1 MLDVISPAAVC
12 SSLLHA
18 HNLPIVRYSMTPQR
32 GSLLVNM
39 WIPWWHRNP
48 HDPVISQRPH
58 LNTTTTL
65 GPSCQHMNQ
74 EDVAFYIPATPMG
87 ILSVH
92 VHICS
97 CWCVCRCVCVHMS
110 VEVRGQPWVSFL
122 SHYPLCWD
130 IVSSWIGVQWF
141 SYAVWLVNP
150 KKPPV
155 SSSPGLGL
163 HTAMPSSSFLN
174 GCWGMTSAPV
184 ENLSA

>member
-1 MLDVISPAAVC
+1 
-12 SSLLHA
+12 
-18 HNLPIVRYSMTPQR
+18 MTPQR
-32 GSLLVNM
+32 GYLLVNV
-39 WIPWWHRNP
+39 WIPWWHPNP

-58 LNTTTTL
+58 PRTKLSTHEP
-65 GPSCQHMNQ
+65 GG
-74 EDVAFYIPATPMG
+74 VAFYIPATPMG
-87 ILSVH
+87 IFSVH
-92 VHICS
+92 IHICS

-110 VEVRGQPWVSFL
+110 VEVRGQPWASFL
-122 SHYPLCWD
+122 DHYPLCWD
-130 IVSSWIGVQWF
+130 IVSCWLGEQWF

-163 HTAMPSSSFLN
+163 HTALPSSLILS